1 MTNNK
6 NQKQNKNTN
15 QNRNNNEDPKKM
27 REEFGTEFDLNQLQA
42 QNKKDKT
49 QKNDRKNRF

>member
-6 NQKQNKNTN
+6 NQNQNKNTN

-27 REEFGTEFDLNQLQA
+27 REEFGTEFDLNQLQDP
-42 QNKKDKT
+42 NKKDKT